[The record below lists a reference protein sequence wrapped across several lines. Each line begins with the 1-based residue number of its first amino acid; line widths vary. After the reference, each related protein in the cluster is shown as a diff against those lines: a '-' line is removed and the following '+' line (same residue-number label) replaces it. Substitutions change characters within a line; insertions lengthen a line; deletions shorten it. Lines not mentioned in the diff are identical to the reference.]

1 MLYNCSNSLDKANFL
16 ERAKLLADRGD
27 VVELKTKKQR
37 SLKQSA
43 YLHCL
48 FDYFGCQYGESGSY
62 VKEEYFKK
70 LVNPD
75 IFVLSEGVDRF
86 TGRQHYQLRSTAD
99 LTTEEM
105 SICIDRFRD
114 WASKEAGIYL
124 PTAAEGALLRLCEIE
139 ISKAQRY
146 L

>member
-1 MLYNCSNSLDKANFL
+1 MLYNCSNPLDKANFL
-16 ERAKLLADRGD
+16 DRVKLLAERGD

-48 FDYFGCQYGESGSY
+48 FDYFGCQYGEDGAY

-75 IFVLSEGVDRF
+75 IFVLSEGIDRF
-86 TGRQHYQLRSTAD
+86 TKKHRVQLRSTAD
-99 LTTEEM
+99 LTTEEI
-105 SICIDRFRD
+105 SIAIDRFRN
-114 WASKEAGIYL
+114 WSSKEAGIYL
-124 PTAAEGALLRLCEIE
+124 PTSQEGALLRLCEIE

>member
-1 MLYNCSNSLDKANFL
+1 MLYNCSNPLDKANFL
-16 ERAKLLADRGD
+16 DRAKLLAERGD
-27 VVELKTKKQR
+27 VIELRTKKQR

-48 FDYFGCQYGESGSY
+48 FDYFGCQYGEDGNY

-75 IFVLSEGVDRF
+75 IFVLSEGIDRF
-86 TGRQHYQLRSTAD
+86 TGKHRVQLKSTAD

-105 SICIDRFRD
+105 SICIDRFRN
-114 WASKEAGIYL
+114 WSSKEAGIYL
-124 PTAAEGALLRLCEIE
+124 PTSQEGALLRLCEIE

>member
-1 MLYNCSNSLDKANFL
+1 MLYNCSNPLDKANFL
-16 ERAKLLADRGD
+16 DRANVLAERGD

-48 FDYFGCQYGESGSY
+48 FDYFGCQYGEDGDY

-75 IFVLSEGVDRF
+75 IFVLSEGIDRF
-86 TGRQHYQLRSTAD
+86 TGKQKWQLRSTAD

-105 SICIDRFRD
+105 SICIDRFRN
-114 WASKEAGIYL
+114 WSSKEAGIYL
-124 PTAAEGALLRLCEIE
+124 PTAQEGALLRLCEIE

>member
-1 MLYNCSNSLDKANFL
+1 MLYNCSNPLDKANFL
-16 ERAKLLADRGD
+16 DRANLLAERGD

-48 FDYFGCQYGESGSY
+48 FDYFGCQYGEDGNY

-75 IFVLSEGVDRF
+75 IFVLNEGIDRF
-86 TGRQHYQLRSTAD
+86 TGKPRVQLSYTAD

-105 SICIDRFRD
+105 SIC
-114 WASKEAGIYL
+114 
-124 PTAAEGALLRLCEIE
+124 
-139 ISKAQRY
+139 
-146 L
+146 

>member
-1 MLYNCSNSLDKANFL
+1 MLYNCSNPLDKANFL
-16 ERAKLLADRGD
+16 ERAKLLAERGD
-27 VVELKTKKQR
+27 VVEMRTKKQR
-37 SLKQSA
+37 TLKQSA

-48 FDYFGCQYGESGSY
+48 FDYFGCQYGEDGAY

-70 LVNPD
+70 LINPD
-75 IFVLSEGVDRF
+75 YFVLKKGVDRF
-86 TGRQHYQLRSTAD
+86 TGKEHWQVRSTAD

-105 SICIDRFRD
+105 SVCIDRFRN
-114 WASKEAGIYL
+114 WSSKEAGIYL
-124 PTAAEGALLRLCEIE
+124 PTPEEGLLLRQCEIE